1 MCNAAKP
8 ISMYLKTLKLKNFR
22 SYDSIEVEFDKNL
35 NVIIGKNDIGKSTLL
50 EALDIFFGQEKIKI
64 DITDKNVFQG
74 SEMSISCCLITDDD
88 KEYLIDTDVKTKL
101 KEEYLLNKDGL
112 LEIKKVWDCSK
123 DKLTASSLKTYIVC
137 EYPKEFQDAPLP
149 ILKITDLK
157 KILENKDNEN
167 IAFALHDK
175 LNNNELE
182 GLEIGPYSSD
192 MDKKIPIKNIDK
204 RKRADI
210 RRAIYQVLDDKECKT
225 IELPIDKED
234 SKNIWNSISLDL
246 PLYFLFQSDRPNK
259 DTDKEV
265 QDPLKVITKTAIENV
280 IDKLEEVKAL
290 IKNSAEKIGNETIK
304 KLEEMNPELAKVL
317 KPDVSNKAWDTLFS
331 FSFIGDDNIPM
342 NKRGSEVR
350 RLILL
355 NYFRA
360 EAERINT
367 NKRNVIYAIEEPE
380 TSQHPNHQTLLI
392 EALNEIAQK
401 PNNQVL
407 ITTHSPEIAKQTKNE
422 HLILV
427 DKVDGKIM
435 IIQDDNKLK
444 AITETLGITTYLGKL
459 VICVEGEND
468 INFLMN
474 INQSISDFRETIDLK
489 KEKIKLIPMGGSA
502 LKNWIDRHYL
512 EGSNVIEFHLYDKDS
527 NEQYKSSIEKVNQ
540 REDESKGVLTR
551 KREMENYIHPSLFQS
566 EFHIDCSNIKDWDN
580 TDVASIVTNKTNRFD
595 DEKIIKQI
603 ANGKLT
609 KQMTKKLL
617 IEMNSYEEI
626 NSWFKEIKRL
636 NEN

>member
-1 MCNAAKP
+1 
-8 ISMYLKTLKLKNFR
+8 MYLKTLKLKNFR
-22 SYDSIEVEFDKNL
+22 SYSSIEVEFDKNL
-35 NVIIGKNDIGKSTLL
+35 NVIIGKNDIGKSTLF
-50 EALDIFFGQEKIKI
+50 EALDIFFGQERIKI

-74 SEMSISCCLITDDD
+74 SEMSISCCFITDYD

-101 KEEYLLNKDGL
+101 KDEYLLNKDGL

-123 DKLTASSLKTYIVC
+123 DKLTASSLKTYIIC
-137 EYPKEFQDAPLP
+137 EYPEEFLDAPLP

-167 IAFALHDK
+167 ITFAIHDK

-182 GLEIGPYSSD
+182 GLEIGPYNSD
-192 MDKKIPIKNIDK
+192 IDKKIPIKNIDK

-210 RRAIYQVLDDKECKT
+210 RKAIYQVLDDKECKT

-234 SKNIWNSISLDL
+234 SKNIWKSISLDL

-290 IKNSAEKIGNETIK
+290 IKDSAEKIGNETIK

-342 NKRGSEVR
+342 NKRGSGVR

-360 EAERINT
+360 EADRINT

-407 ITTHSPEIAKQTKNE
+407 ITTHSPEIAKQTKRE

-427 DKVDGKIM
+427 DKVEGKNM

-468 INFLMN
+468 IKFLMN
-474 INQSISDFRETIDLK
+474 INQSISDFKEIIDLK
-489 KEKIKLIPMGGSA
+489 KEKIKIIPMGGSA

-527 NEQYKSSIEKVNQ
+527 NKQYKSSIEKVNQ
-540 REDESKGVLTR
+540 REDESKGILTR
-551 KREMENYIHPSLFQS
+551 KREMENYIHPSLFQN
-566 EFHIDCSNIKDWDN
+566 EFNIDCSNIKDWDN
-580 TDVASIVTNKTNRFD
+580 TDVAGIVTNKTEIY

-603 ANGKLT
+603 TNGKLT
-609 KQMTKKLL
+609 KQMTKELL
-617 IEMNSYEEI
+617 IEMNSFEEI

>member
-1 MCNAAKP
+1 
-8 ISMYLKTLKLKNFR
+8 MYLKTLKLKNFR

-50 EALDIFFGQEKIKI
+50 EALDIFFGQERIKI

-74 SEMSISCCLITDDD
+74 SEMSISCCFITDDD

-101 KEEYLLNKDGL
+101 KDEYLLNKDGL

-157 KILENKDNEN
+157 KILENKGNEN

-210 RRAIYQVLDDKECKT
+210 RKAIYQVLDDKECKT

-290 IKNSAEKIGNETIK
+290 IKDSAEKIGNETIK

-342 NKRGSEVR
+342 NKRGSGVR

-407 ITTHSPEIAKQTKNE
+407 ITTHSPEIAKQTKSE

-427 DKVDGKIM
+427 DKVDGKNM

-474 INQSISDFRETIDLK
+474 INQSISDFKETIDLK

-609 KQMTKKLL
+609 KQMTKELL